1 MKNNNVK
8 IHQEKVQVIRCT
20 LNISDMKARCQ
31 MSTSMVRQLT
41 IKKEDNLHYLGVVFD
56 LKLNH
61 CAQISRIITKSR
73 RGLNA
78 LNVMT
83 RDRMSQRNL
92 PLLFDMLVISQVDYS
107 FGMLTLSNIQL
118 CRHEGMRTIQR
129 CIRNTPLALMWYVLG
144 LRAIKES
151 HKLAQF
157 KDYLRVCRDP

>member
-1 MKNNNVK
+1 
-8 IHQEKVQVIRCT
+8 
-20 LNISDMKARCQ
+20 

-78 LNVMT
+78 LKVMT

-92 PLLFDMLVISQVDYS
+92 PLLFDMLVISQVDYG

-129 CIRNTPLALMWYVLG
+129 CTRNTPVAVMWYVLG